1 MQFEWLRDTDYTEMM
16 SYSIQILLNVK
27 QGVVFGGPS
36 TNSKGISLVN
46 CSVAYCRFWSM
57 AHGHPAAIHDN
68 DSDTAL
74 PSESLLS
81 PGDYTPMGYLASSV
95 SLAQITGHI
104 FQGMYSVPPQGIPN
118 ARGSRLSRRT
128 IADLY
133 GELVRWRHDV
143 HPHLR
148 INSNTGPES
157 MNPSVMRALAFLDLR
172 FQYAIISV
180 TRPLLFRLVSA
191 VRDGSFNALS
201 NDSKSFITTYSDACA
216 QSARSSLLTLKFM
229 HQHHLLYNVLWLD
242 AFYILSTTMVLLLEF
257 LRSSSKTEAHRVNEC
272 ISILRELQ
280 PRGTGRIVLDSLSD
294 LSTFLGLDDLPPHS
308 PPQEPGHA
316 AGELQLY
323 ELFTNTPSS
332 TTTPGTG
339 ISSPEISVNGMA
351 FGVGGYN
358 MSGGDMNG
366 GPNEFAWMDQVVRMA
381 YGDFGQS

>member
-1 MQFEWLRDTDYTEMM
+1 
-16 SYSIQILLNVK
+16 
-27 QGVVFGGPS
+27 
-36 TNSKGISLVN
+36 
-46 CSVAYCRFWSM
+46 M
-57 AHGHPAAIHDN
+57 AHGHPASIHDN

-81 PGDYTPMGYLASSV
+81 PGDYTPIGYLASSV
-95 SLAQITGHI
+95 SLAQISGHI

-148 INSNTGPES
+148 INPNTTEES

-180 TRPLLFRLVSA
+180 TRPLLFRLVSG

-201 NDSKSFITTYSDACA
+201 TESRTFITTYSDACA

-229 HQHHLLYNVLWLD
+229 HQNHLLNSVLWLD

-257 LRSSSKTEAHRVNEC
+257 LRASSKTEAHRVSEC
-272 ISILRELQ
+272 ISILRHLQ
-280 PRGTGRIVLDSLSD
+280 PRGTGRIVLESLSD
-294 LSTFLGLDDLPPHS
+294 LSTFLGLDDLPPQKS
-308 PPQEPGHA
+308 PSQEPGQTVV
-316 AGELQLY
+316 GELQLY

-332 TTTPGTG
+332 ATTPGTG
-339 ISSPEISVNGMA
+339 ISSPEISVNGGMGLG
-351 FGVGGYN
+351 FGVGGFN
-358 MSGGDMNG
+358 MAGGDTNG

-381 YGDFGQS
+381 YGDFGPS